1 MKRYLLFLLMSICCK
16 IGTAQTISV
25 KDNVSLT
32 PIQGVIVRVGG
43 NEIYSTDKNGIA
55 NINNLKINETI
66 ELSCIGYSKKITNL
80 AEITKNNFVV
90 YLSERAYN
98 TNEVVISANRFEESS
113 EKLPQHIAV
122 LKAKSIEKSNVQTTA
137 DLIQNTGLVNVQ
149 KSQAGGGSPMIR
161 GFEANKVLMVVDGVR
176 MNNAIYRGGHLQ
188 NVISMDQSSLER
200 MEILFGAG
208 SLLYGSDALGGVISF
223 YTKDPKL
230 SNSKNLNINGSAYSR
245 YVSSNN
251 ERTAHVDL
259 SIAND
264 RFGSLTSFT
273 ASDFGDLRQGKNR
286 SSAWG
291 SLGIRNFYQDRINGV
306 DTMMKN
312 DDSLLQK
319 SSGYFQYDLMQKIL
333 FKQNDRLTHVVSLQY
348 SNSSNVPRYDRL
360 SEIGASGKFNNAE
373 WYYGPQKRM
382 MLSYQLRLKGS
393 RFYNE
398 AQVTLAYQD
407 IEESRHS
414 RGWGKSKLN
423 HRIENVKVY
432 SLNADYDKMIKKF
445 DLRYGLEIVMNDV
458 ESIASAENIV
468 TGAITALDTRYPDGG
483 SKTNSA
489 SLYATADRAIN
500 NKISLQAGLRANYYS
515 LNSKFV
521 DKTFFPF
528 PFNEINQ
535 NSAIVTGQLGVVYHP
550 TNTWKI
556 GINLSTGYR
565 SPNVDDV
572 SKVFE
577 STKGDTIGSSS
588 TIGTII
594 VPNPDL
600 TPEKTYNFEL
610 SISKNIADKLYV
622 KGIFFTTKIIDGIV
636 TQNSTFNG
644 SDYILF
650 GDTLSRVQ
658 RNVNASEAM
667 ISGITGLLNY
677 EITSNLSASASY
689 NFTKGKITSV
699 TPVSPLDHIAPA
711 FGKVSFVWTAKKM
724 RAEAFS
730 IFNAAKELKDYNIAG
745 EDNLNYATVN
755 GMPAWYTLNL
765 RCSYQFNKYFQ
776 AQVNLDNITDQAYR
790 VFASGINSS
799 GRNVGVTLRANF

>member
-1 MKRYLLFLLMSICCK
+1 
-16 IGTAQTISV
+16 
-25 KDNVSLT
+25 
-32 PIQGVIVRVGG
+32 
-43 NEIYSTDKNGIA
+43 
-55 NINNLKINETI
+55 
-66 ELSCIGYSKKITNL
+66 
-80 AEITKNNFVV
+80 
-90 YLSERAYN
+90 
-98 TNEVVISANRFEESS
+98 
-113 EKLPQHIAV
+113 
-122 LKAKSIEKSNVQTTA
+122 
-137 DLIQNTGLVNVQ
+137 
-149 KSQAGGGSPMIR
+149 
-161 GFEANKVLMVVDGVR
+161 
-176 MNNAIYRGGHLQ
+176 
-188 NVISMDQSSLER
+188 
-200 MEILFGAG
+200 
-208 SLLYGSDALGGVISF
+208 
-223 YTKDPKL
+223 
-230 SNSKNLNINGSAYSR
+230 
-245 YVSSNN
+245 
-251 ERTAHVDL
+251 
-259 SIAND
+259 
-264 RFGSLTSFT
+264 
-273 ASDFGDLRQGKNR
+273 
-286 SSAWG
+286 
-291 SLGIRNFYQDRINGV
+291 
-306 DTMMKN
+306 
-312 DDSLLQK
+312 
-319 SSGYFQYDLMQKIL
+319 
-333 FKQNDRLTHVVSLQY
+333 
-348 SNSSNVPRYDRL
+348 
-360 SEIGASGKFNNAE
+360 
-373 WYYGPQKRM
+373 
-382 MLSYQLRLKGS
+382 
-393 RFYNE
+393 
-398 AQVTLAYQD
+398 
-407 IEESRHS
+407 
-414 RGWGKSKLN
+414 
-423 HRIENVKVY
+423 
-432 SLNADYDKMIKKF
+432 
-445 DLRYGLEIVMNDV
+445 
-458 ESIASAENIV
+458 
-468 TGAITALDTRYPDGG
+468 
-483 SKTNSA
+483 
-489 SLYATADRAIN
+489 
-500 NKISLQAGLRANYYS
+500 

>member
-1 MKRYLLFLLMSICCK
+1 MKRYLLFLLMGICCK
-16 IGTAQTISV
+16 IGAAQTISV

-32 PIQGVIVRVGG
+32 PIQGVVVRVRG
-43 NEIYSTDKNGIA
+43 NEVLSTDKNGNA
-55 NINNLKINETI
+55 NINNLTKNETI
-66 ELSCIGYSKKITNL
+66 ELSCVGYKNTVTNL
-80 AEITKNNFVV
+80 DELTKNNFIV

-113 EKLPQHIAV
+113 EKLPQQIAV
-122 LKAKSIEKSNVQTTA
+122 VKAKTIEQNNVQTTA

-188 NVISMDQSSLER
+188 NVITMDQSSLER

-230 SNSKNLNINGSAYSR
+230 SNSKNINISGSAYSR

-259 SIAND
+259 SIANNKY
-264 RFGSLTSFT
+264 GSLTSFT

-286 SSAWG
+286 SSEWG

-312 DDSLLQK
+312 DDSLIQK
-319 SSGYFQYDLMQKIL
+319 TSGYTQYDLMQKFLI
-333 FKQNDRLTHVVSLQY
+333 KQNDHITHVLSLQY
-348 SNSSNVPRYDRL
+348 SNSSNIPRYDRL
-360 SEIGASGKFNNAE
+360 SEIGSSGNFNNAQ

-393 RFYNE
+393 ALYDE
-398 AQVTLAYQD
+398 AQITLAYQD
-407 IEESRHS
+407 IEESRHN
-414 RGWGKSKLN
+414 RGWKKTKLN

-432 SLNADYDKMIKKF
+432 SLNADFDKMIKKY
-445 DLRYGLEIVMNDV
+445 DLRYGAELVMNDV
-458 ESIASAENIV
+458 QSTATAENIV
-468 TGAITALDTRYPDGG
+468 TGAITALDTRYPNGG

-489 SLYATADRAIN
+489 SIYATADRALSS
-500 NKISLQAGLRANYYS
+500 KVTVQAGLRANYYA
-515 LNSKFV
+515 LNSKFT

-528 PFNEINQ
+528 PFDEIDQ
-535 NSAIVTGQLGVVYHP
+535 NSSVVTGQLGLVYNP
-550 TNTWKI
+550 TTTWKL
-556 GINLSTGYR
+556 GLNLSTGYR
-565 SPNVDDV
+565 SPNIDDM

-577 STKGDTIGSSS
+577 SAKGDTAGNNSNV
-588 TIGTII
+588 GTLI

-600 TPEKTYNFEL
+600 KAEKTQNLEL
-610 SISKNIADKLYV
+610 SISKNIADKLQV
-622 KGIFFTTKIIDGIV
+622 TGIFFATKVVDGIV

-644 SDYILF
+644 SDFITY

-658 RNVNASEAM
+658 KNVNASEAM
-667 ISGITGLLNY
+667 ITGFTGLLNY
-677 EITSNLSASASY
+677 EMTSHLSASASY
-689 NFTKGKITSV
+689 NFTKGRITSV
-699 TPVSPLDHIAPA
+699 SPETPLDHIAPA
-711 FGKVSFVWTAKKM
+711 FGKVSIVWKAKKM

-730 IFNAAKELKDYNIAG
+730 IFNAAKELKDYNVAG
-745 EDNLNYATVN
+745 EDNLSYATAN

-776 AQVNLDNITDQAYR
+776 AQLNLDNITDQAYR
-790 VFASGINSS
+790 VFASGINAA
-799 GRNVGVTLRANF
+799 GRNVGVTLRASF

>member
-1 MKRYLLFLLMSICCK
+1 MKRIILFLLMGICCK
-16 IGTAQTISV
+16 IGAAQTISV

-32 PIQGVIVRVGG
+32 PIQGVVVRVRG
-43 NEIYSTDKNGIA
+43 NEVLSTDKNGIA
-55 NINNLKINETI
+55 NINNLKKDETI
-66 ELSCIGYSKKITNL
+66 ELSCVGYSNKITNL
-80 AEITKNNFVV
+80 TELTKNKFVV

-113 EKLPQHIAV
+113 QKIAQQIAV
-122 LKAKSIEKSNVQTTA
+122 VKAKSIEQNNVQTTA
-137 DLIQNTGLVNVQ
+137 DLMQNTGLVNVQ

-188 NVISMDQSSLER
+188 NAITMDQSSLER

-230 SNSKNLNINGSAYSR
+230 SNSKDLNINGSAYSR

-251 ERTAHVDL
+251 ELTAHVDL
-259 SIAND
+259 SIANNKI
-264 RFGSLTSFT
+264 GSFTSFT

-286 SSAWG
+286 SSKWG
-291 SLGIRNFYQDRINGV
+291 SLGIRNYYQDHINGV

-312 DDSLLQK
+312 NDSLVQK
-319 SSGYFQYDLMQKIL
+319 SSGYTQYDLMQKIL
-333 FKQNDRLTHVVSLQY
+333 FKQSENISHVLSLQY
-348 SNSSNVPRYDRL
+348 SNSSNIPRYDRL
-360 SEIGASGKFNNAE
+360 SEIGTSGNFNNAE

-382 MLSYQLRLKGS
+382 MLSYQLRIKG
-393 RFYNE
+393 RRYYDE
-398 AQVTLAYQD
+398 AQVTLAYQN
-407 IEESRHS
+407 IEESRHN
-414 RGWGKSKLN
+414 RGWEKSKLN

-432 SLNADYDKMIKKF
+432 SLNADFDKMINKI
-445 DLRYGLEIVMNDV
+445 DLRYGAEVVLNDV
-458 ESIASAENIV
+458 QSTATAENIV

-489 SLYATADRAIN
+489 SVYVTADRAIS
-500 NKISLQAGLRANYYS
+500 NKIILQAGLRGNLYN
-515 LNSKFV
+515 LNSKFI

-528 PFNEINQ
+528 PFDEIDQ
-535 NSAIVTGQLGVVYHP
+535 KNSMVTGQLGAVYHP
-550 TNTWKI
+550 TETWKL
-556 GINLSTGYR
+556 GLNLSTGYR
-565 SPNVDDV
+565 SPNIDDI

-577 STKGDTIGSSS
+577 SAKGDTAGNNSNV
-588 TIGTII
+588 GTLII
-594 VPNPDL
+594 PNPDL
-600 TPEKTYNFEL
+600 KAEKTYNLEF
-610 SISKNIADKLYV
+610 SVSKNIADKLQV
-622 KGIFFTTKIIDGIV
+622 TGIFFATKVIDGIV

-644 SDYILF
+644 SDYITY

-658 RNVNASEAM
+658 KNVNASEAI
-667 ISGITGLLNY
+667 ISGITGLVNY
-677 EITSNLSASASY
+677 EITSNFSTSASY
-689 NFTKGKITSV
+689 NFTKGRITSV
-699 TPVSPLDHIAPA
+699 SPETPLDHIAPA
-711 FGKVSFVWTAKKM
+711 FGKVSFVWKAKKM

-730 IFNAAKELKDYNIAG
+730 IFNAAKELKDYNVAG
-745 EDNLNYATVN
+745 EDNLSYATVN
-755 GMPAWYTLNL
+755 GMPSWYTLNL

-790 VFASGINSS
+790 VFASGINSA